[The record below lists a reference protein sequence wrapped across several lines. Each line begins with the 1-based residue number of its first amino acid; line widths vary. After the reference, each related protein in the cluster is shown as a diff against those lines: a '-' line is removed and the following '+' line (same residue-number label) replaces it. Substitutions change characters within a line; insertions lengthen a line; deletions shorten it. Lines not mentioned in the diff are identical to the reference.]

1 MTILYEDNH
10 LLAVDKPAG
19 MLVQGD
25 QTGDKSLVDWGKE
38 YIKKK
43 YDKPGEVFLGV
54 VHRLDRPVSGVVLLA
69 RTSKALSRMNKLFQ
83 EKHITK
89 TYWAVVRER
98 PPREEGHLIHWLT
111 KDAKKNQARAYE
123 QEKKNSKLAQLHYQL
138 IAQIQGYYLLKVQP
152 QTGRPHQ
159 IRVQLAT
166 MGCPVQGDLKY
177 GYSTANEDASISLHA
192 HSLSFLHPVKQE
204 PLEIVAPLPKVPHW
218 QRFTE
223 ISEA

>member
-1 MTILYEDNH
+1 MNILYEDNH

-25 QTGDKSLVDWGKE
+25 QTGDKPLVDLGKE

-43 YDKPGEVFLGV
+43 YDKPGDVFLGV

-83 EKHITK
+83 DKHITK

-98 PPREEGHLIHWLT
+98 PPREEGHLIHWLI
-111 KDAKKNQARAYE
+111 KDNKKNQSRAYE
-123 QEKKNSKLAQLHYQL
+123 QEKKNSKLAQLRYQL

-166 MGCPVQGDLKY
+166 MGCPIQGDVKY
-177 GYSTANEDASISLHA
+177 GYPTPNDNASISLHA
-192 HSLSFLHPVKQE
+192 RSLSFVHPVKQE
-204 PLEIVAPLPKVPHW
+204 LLEIEAPLPKAPYW
-218 QRFTE
+218 QRFAE
-223 ISEA
+223 IAES